1 MRAEQRMRAEERRI
15 EERMRR
21 EQSKAVPRMR
31 VEQRMRAEQSRAEEG
46 GPGTALLCSV
56 LLSVDSRAAVRQ
68 HGTGLDPR
76 SQQNSSDSHL
86 YSTVL
91 FCIVWIEALV

>member
-31 VEQRMRAEQSRAEEG
+31 VEQRMRAEQSRAEQRRV
-46 GPGTALLCSV
+46 GPVLLCSALFYSV
-56 LLSVDSRAAVRQ
+56 LTAEPQCDSMGPV
-68 HGTGLDPR
+68 
-76 SQQNSSDSHL
+76 
-86 YSTVL
+86 
-91 FCIVWIEALV
+91 